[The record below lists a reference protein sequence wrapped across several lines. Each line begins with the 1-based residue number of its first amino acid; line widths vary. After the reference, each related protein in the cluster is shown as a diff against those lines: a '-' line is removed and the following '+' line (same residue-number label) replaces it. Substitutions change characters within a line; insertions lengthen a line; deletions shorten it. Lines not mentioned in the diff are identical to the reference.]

1 MTPTEGDVV
10 LSPKGRKW
18 TVIEVLEK
26 HPGGP
31 AMTPEEEA
39 LIRKRAE
46 QHTEVLAV
54 ADRRHLLAELD
65 RLRAE
70 KEKP

>member
-1 MTPTEGDVV
+1 
-10 LSPKGRKW
+10 
-18 TVIEVLEK
+18 
-26 HPGGP
+26 
-31 AMTPEEEA
+31 MTPEEER